1 MAAAA
6 YDVAALGLKG
16 PDTPLNFPNS
26 IFAYPIPASSSA
38 ADIRVAAAS
47 AAAARLPKEESGT
60 MKEKG
65 KFSGSSSAAAVG
77 AGQEFIDE
85 EAILNPNFFHDMA
98 EGMMVTPPR
107 SPPQTD
113 DSPGNS
119 DADNLWSYT

>member
-38 ADIRVAAAS
+38 ADIRAAAAD
-47 AAAARLPKEESGT
+47 AAAARLSKEEFGT
-60 MKEKG
+60 SKEKR
-65 KFSGSSSAAAVG
+65 KVSGSSSAATVG
-77 AGQEFIDE
+77 GCGQEFIDE

-107 SPPQTD
+107 SPRTD

-119 DADNLWSYT
+119 DAESLWSYT